1 MYEGTTEVSLSSPE
15 VKQLSL
21 SQIDDLRL
29 AASKLSGAKRRSFQA
44 EMSLKYCD
52 GSIRLSESV
61 FGWGRETVE
70 LGLAE
75 MKTGITCVGAQS
87 GFSGTKRWEQR
98 HVEAAEALRQL
109 AESHAQQ
116 DPTFESTIAYTR
128 LTAAAALKGL
138 GEQGFAQEQLPSLST
153 MAEALNRMGYRL
165 RQVVKAKPQ
174 KNCQKQTRFLTTS
187 TITTNSRMMAQPG
200 D

>member
-1 MYEGTTEVSLSSPE
+1 VLLSSLE
-15 VKQLSL
+15 GKQLSL

-52 GSIRLSESV
+52 GNVRFTESV
-61 FGWGRETVE
+61 FGWGRETVG
-70 LGLAE
+70 LGVAE
-75 MKTGITCVGAQS
+75 RKTGITCVGAQS

-98 HVEAAEALRQL
+98 HPAAARALRQL

-116 DPTFESTIAYTR
+116 DPTFESTLAYTR

-138 GEQGFAQEQLPSLST
+138 GEQGFAPEQLPSLST
-153 MAEALNRMGYRL
+153 MAAVLNRMGYRL

-174 KNCQKQTRFLTTS
+174 KNCQKQTRFSTTS
-187 TITTNSRMMAQPG
+187 TITTNSRMVIEPG

>member
-1 MYEGTTEVSLSSPE
+1 MSLSSPE
-15 VKQLSL
+15 GKQLSL

-29 AASKLSGAKRRSFQA
+29 AASKLSGTKRRSFQA

-52 GSIRLSESV
+52 GSIRLSERV

-128 LTAAAALKGL
+128 LTAAAALKEL

>member
-1 MYEGTTEVSLSSPE
+1 MYEGTKAVSLSSPE
-15 VKQLSL
+15 GKQLSI

-29 AASKLSGAKRRSFQA
+29 AASKLSGANRRSFQA

-52 GSIRLSESV
+52 GRIRLTESV

-87 GFSGTKRWEQR
+87 GFSGTKRWERRQPK
-98 HVEAAEALRQL
+98 AADTVRRL
-109 AESHAQQ
+109 AESQAQQ
-116 DPTFESTIAYTR
+116 DPTFESPIAYTR
-128 LTAAAALKGL
+128 LTAAAALRHLK
-138 GEQGFAQEQLPSLST
+138 EQGFAQEQLPSLST
-153 MAEALNRMGYRL
+153 MAAVLNRMGYRL

-174 KNCQKQTRFLTTS
+174 KNCQKRTRFLTLS
-187 TITTNSRMMAQPG
+187 TATTNR
-200 D
+200 

>member
-1 MYEGTTEVSLSSPE
+1 MSLTSREGEP
-15 VKQLSL
+15 LSL

-44 EMSLKYCD
+44 NMSLKYCD
-52 GSIRLSESV
+52 GSVRLTESV
-61 FGWGRETVE
+61 FGWGREAVE

-75 MKTGITCVGAQS
+75 METGITCVGAQS

-98 HVEAAEALRQL
+98 HLEAASALRQL

-128 LTAAAALKGL
+128 LTAAAALRELEK
-138 GEQGFAQEQLPSLST
+138 QGFAQEQLPSLST
-153 MAEALNRMGYRL
+153 MAEVLNRMGYRL

-174 KNCQKQTRFLTTS
+174 KNFQKRTRFS
-187 TITTNSRMMAQPG
+187 TISTVTMNSRRMAEPS